1 MDVPTNLAM
10 QYAQDS
16 MGNINILKR
25 LLSSNIK
32 NPEWVNDK
40 YMNVLITLFFIQ
52 SWDENYDDAKVIEKL
67 CRTDYRGF
75 IEKCEEILV
84 KEDSPLIKIDKQ
96 WFLKSPK
103 DLSYFISMRLTDRH
117 LKIFE
122 EIILDLFDIPD
133 DQIINN
139 NLDNEYTISRNL
151 KEGVLNSLILISKNA
166 ENFKYSSNIQLTMSK
181 ILYELNE
188 NPYCFWFIMFII

>member
-1 MDVPTNLAM
+1 
-10 QYAQDS
+10 
-16 MGNINILKR
+16 
-25 LLSSNIK
+25 
-32 NPEWVNDK
+32 
-40 YMNVLITLFFIQ
+40 
-52 SWDENYDDAKVIEKL
+52 
-67 CRTDYRGF
+67 
-75 IEKCEEILV
+75 
-84 KEDSPLIKIDKQ
+84 
-96 WFLKSPK
+96 
-103 DLSYFISMRLTDRH
+103 MRLTDRH

-188 NPYCFWFIMFII
+188 NPYCFLVYNVYYLKFFVKISPTTFIELLKNILKYKSEIILELFPISKYDTRYTKLLWALESISENELLFEDIVNILTELSHFNYNKRVYQTPIEI